1 MYTYVENNP
10 LIYSDPTG
18 NWCTATVSGKYYSHP
33 GKCSG
38 SGSGQDYIPDE
49 NGTNFGRMVFDAGVA
64 KGKWYPEGAFYIKGD
79 KTGISDAAIGCAY
92 DSQCLGFV
100 GGAVSEIPSAYN
112 GVKTGVSKG
121 ANWVKGL
128 IGGDKRSTNVNI
140 PNAENLKMSKTVQ
153 NHMNDIIKKGP
164 NKGDLSRPYIDSNGT
179 TLLTREIM
187 NAGTPVRDASLK
199 NGLRWDVVGTFRG
212 STGKW
217 QLVIDLDSNTIVHFN
232 FVAK

>member
-1 MYTYVENNP
+1 
-10 LIYSDPTG
+10 
-18 NWCTATVSGKYYSHP
+18 
-33 GKCSG
+33 
-38 SGSGQDYIPDE
+38 
-49 NGTNFGRMVFDAGVA
+49 
-64 KGKWYPEGAFYIKGD
+64 
-79 KTGISDAAIGCAY
+79 
-92 DSQCLGFV
+92 
-100 GGAVSEIPSAYN
+100 
-112 GVKTGVSKG
+112 
-121 ANWVKGL
+121 
-128 IGGDKRSTNVNI
+128 
-140 PNAENLKMSKTVQ
+140 
-153 NHMNDIIKKGP
+153 MNDIIKKGP